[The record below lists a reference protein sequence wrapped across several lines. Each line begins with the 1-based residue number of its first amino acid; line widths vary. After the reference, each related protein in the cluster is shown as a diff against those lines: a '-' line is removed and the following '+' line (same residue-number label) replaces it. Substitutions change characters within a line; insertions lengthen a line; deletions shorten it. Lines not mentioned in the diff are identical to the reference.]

1 MTIIKRKTLI
11 IKDRVTNFCS
21 PSTAGISFPNLDM
34 TNFPIKIGIKLEQLW
49 KEQKFFKQETKIN
62 AVPNCDTP
70 VIFHVAREVQNI
82 FRDYKKM
89 I

>member
-34 TNFPIKIGIKLEQLW
+34 TNFPIKIGIKLEQL
-49 KEQKFFKQETKIN
+49 
-62 AVPNCDTP
+62 
-70 VIFHVAREVQNI
+70 
-82 FRDYKKM
+82 
-89 I
+89 